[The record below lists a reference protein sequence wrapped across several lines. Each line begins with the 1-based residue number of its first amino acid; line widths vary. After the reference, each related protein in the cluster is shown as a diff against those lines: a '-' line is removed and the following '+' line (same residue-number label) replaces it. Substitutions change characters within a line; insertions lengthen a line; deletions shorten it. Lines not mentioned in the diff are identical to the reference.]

1 MNAKRSGRAMVSTR
15 TGREGSCWPREW
27 ICLPVGEIGCHC
39 RFWHPAPCPGW
50 WRGSVPSVHTQQIG
64 NGLSFR
70 HACLGQEWTSEVYEP
85 PFPWV
90 EWFVSSLTF
99 PLPHVPFSPSDIASL
114 GMPEDSNLLDT
125 KQPMLYERTY
135 TMDFKVWRANSSSSS
150 EKSVIPTWGLLG
162 WECAQSVLSRKPTQ
176 ALILNDHAA
185 LSTTPLLMNSSF
197 LVCQV
202 GVIFTAIQFPPLVSP
217 SMHVFL
223 YQSIPRVGTFC
234 SKG

>member
-1 MNAKRSGRAMVSTR
+1 MFCMEPCRMLVDIFVIEIKYARVPLKLQFPLTYPCHKR
-15 TGREGSCWPREW
+15 
-27 ICLPVGEIGCHC
+27 
-39 RFWHPAPCPGW
+39 
-50 WRGSVPSVHTQQIG
+50 
-64 NGLSFR
+64 
-70 HACLGQEWTSEVYEP
+70 
-85 PFPWV
+85 PFP
-90 EWFVSSLTF
+90 SPLTF
-99 PLPHVPFSPSDIASL
+99 LPHVPFSPSDIASL

-150 EKSVIPTWGLLG
+150 EKSAIPTWGLLG

-202 GVIFTAIQFPPLVSP
+202 GVIFTATQFPPLVSP
-217 SMHVFL
+217 SMHIFL
-223 YQSIPRVGTFC
+223 YQSIHRVGTFC